1 MKKLFILFA
10 VTLSVYTVS
19 AQQFITKGR
28 IEFEK
33 KISLHKEI
41 DARNEGEDNMW
52 VNGLKKGLPQYKSY
66 FFNLY
71 FDGDKTL
78 YKPGKEDVPPK
89 VPEWII
95 GPSNDNVIYTDL
107 SSQQTTS
114 QKAVF
119 EETYLIQDSLRKI
132 TWKITNDTRTIA
144 GFECRKAEGRIL
156 DSVYIFAFYTEQIMV
171 PGGPESFNG
180 LPGMVLGI
188 AIPRINTTWFATK
201 LELIDVKP
209 TDLAAP
215 KKGKKTN
222 YNDLQATLKKAT
234 KDWGKWGH
242 RNIWSIML

>member
-1 MKKLFILFA
+1 MKKIISTVFLVAAAFI
-10 VTLSVYTVS
+10 SN
-19 AQQFITKGR
+19 AQQFVTKGK

-33 KISLHKEI
+33 KVNVHKQIEA
-41 DARNEGEDNMW
+41 DSDGEDNMW
-52 VNGLKKGLPQYKSY
+52 VNGLKKSLPAQKSY

-78 YKPGKEDVPPK
+78 YKPGKDDVPPK
-89 VPEWII
+89 IPDWII
-95 GPSNDNVIYTDL
+95 GPANDNVIYSDL
-107 SSQQTTS
+107 ATSQTTS

-119 EETYLIQDSLRKI
+119 EEVYLIQDSLRKI
-132 TWKITNDTRTIA
+132 TWRITNDTRMIA

-156 DSVYIFAFYTEQIMV
+156 DSVYVFAFYTEQIMV

-180 LPGMVLGI
+180 LPGMILGI

-201 LELIDVKP
+201 LELVDVKP
-209 TDLAAP
+209 TDLAGP

-222 YNDLQATLKKAT
+222 YTDLQVTLKRAT

-242 RNIWSIML
+242 RNIWSILL